1 MNRDDLTDKPMD
13 ALQDL
18 LNNCNI
24 SEYEKLIVSMVN
36 HDADPNERLLYDSLG
51 LAEEAGEVVGKVKK
65 TFRVVDNIDGIHA
78 NIPREPI
85 LKELGDVLFYM
96 VRLINAMGSNLD
108 EVAAMNLYK
117 IIDRRTRGV
126 LIGEGDDR

>member
-18 LNNCNI
+18 LNDCNI

-36 HDADPNERLLYDSLG
+36 HDTDPNERLLYDSLG

-65 TFRVVDNIDGIHA
+65 TFRIVDSIDGIHA